1 MTVEEIV
8 RIVEGEILCGNKDL
22 NIERAVATDLMSDV
36 LAFAEPNVLLITGLH
51 SPQAVR
57 TAMVVG
63 IPAVLFV
70 RKRDIPETIVDFAK
84 ECNITVLATNLSMF
98 ETCGRL
104 YMSGLKPVRRGIE

>member
-1 MTVEEIV
+1 MTLEEIV
-8 RIVEGEILCGNKDL
+8 STVEGMILTGNGKLEIEK
-22 NIERAVATDLMSDV
+22 AVATDLMSDV
-36 LAFAEPNVLLITGLH
+36 LAFAEPGVLLITGLH

-70 RKRDIPETIVDFAK
+70 RKKDIPENVIRFAE
-84 ECNITVLATNLSMF
+84 ECNIALLSTNLSMF

-104 YMSGLKPVRRGIE
+104 FAKGLKPSRRG

>member
-1 MTVEEIV
+1 MTLEEIAST
-8 RIVEGEILCGNKDL
+8 IEGVVLTGDGKLEIEK
-22 NIERAVATDLMSDV
+22 AVATDLMSDV
-36 LAFAEPNVLLITGLH
+36 LAFAEPGVLLITGLH

-70 RKRDIPETIVDFAK
+70 RKKDIPENIVKLAE
-84 ECNITVLATNLSMF
+84 ECNIAVLATNLSMF

-104 YMSGLKPVRRGIE
+104 FLKGLKPIRRG